1 MSPDPTPDRAP
12 NALHRVRRAATVRL
26 KRARRAL
33 APRYRAARLRLSATR
48 LNPPSRRALAWTG
61 GVIAAFVIAFALFLT
76 FFDWNLAR
84 GPIGRFAS
92 AQMHRP
98 VSIDGD
104 LKVHLLSW
112 EPSATIEKLTIGNP
126 AWAGPG
132 HTLSVERLLVQIK
145 LTPLFRGRLILL
157 RLEATR
163 PDIFLRRDLQGRATW
178 DFSGGEPKRK
188 PLKMPPVRRFV
199 IDDGHLVWIDDEHKL
214 KVNAT
219 LDASERRGAVNR
231 GFQLVGD
238 GSLNG
243 QPFLLK
249 VLGGPL
255 LNVDPKK
262 PYPFNADIRS
272 GPTRVTAQGD
282 IPKPFD
288 LGQLTVNLAAT
299 GPDLEQL
306 HDLTGLAFPNTPPY
320 QLRGRLVRDEQLY
333 TLQNLAGRI
342 GRSDV
347 AGVLSVDTADKRP
360 YLKAD
365 LRSHSLDFRDMA
377 YLFGARPA
385 IPGVVA
391 APAQPAGP
399 RTLMPDATLKVD
411 RIRAQDGEV
420 RFRADSIHDA
430 FVPLRA
436 ADVVVKLDHGLLVGQ
451 QLTFDLPQ
459 GRIQGQ
465 GQLDARGATPVTDLD
480 LRLTGARIEQLLSL
494 KAGAPVTG
502 ALIGR
507 LRLRGVGDSVHKAAA
522 SANGEVEV
530 VVPGGEIRKAFA
542 ELLGIDVTKG
552 LGLLWAKNQ
561 DKTEI
566 RCAVADFKA
575 QNGLLTADR
584 VVFDTGPVLATGS
597 GTVNLGTEQVDFR
610 IDGHPKQFRLV
621 RLTAPITIKGSIL
634 GPPKIGV
641 QTGRAITQGGFA
653 AVLATVA
660 SPLAAILP
668 FVDVGLAKD
677 AACGAMIAEAGR
689 QGAPVKPSMT
699 APRKAGG

>member
-1 MSPDPTPDRAP
+1 LSPDPTPDRAP
-12 NALHRVRRAATVRL
+12 GALRRARDLAAARFDRARLALGPRDQAGRAPAASGL
-26 KRARRAL
+26 KR
-33 APRYRAARLRLSATR
+33 PGW
-48 LNPPSRRALAWTG
+48 RALAWTG
-61 GVIAAFVIAFALFLT
+61 GGLAALLLALALFLA

-104 LKVHLLSW
+104 LKVNLFSW
-112 EPSATIEKLTIGNP
+112 EPSATVEKLTIGNP

-132 HTLSVERLLVQIK
+132 HTLLVDRLLVQIK
-145 LTPLFRGRLILL
+145 LTPLLRGRLVLL

-199 IDDGHLVWIDDEHKL
+199 IDDGHLVWIDDARKL
-214 KVNAT
+214 KVSAT
-219 LDASERRGAVNR
+219 LGATEARGAVNR

-238 GSLNG
+238 GSVNG
-243 QPFLLK
+243 EAFLLR

-255 LNVDPKK
+255 LNVDPSK

-282 IPKPFD
+282 ILKPFD
-288 LGQLTVNLAAT
+288 LGQLTVNLTAH
-299 GPDLEQL
+299 GPDLDRL

-320 QLRGRLVRDEQLY
+320 DLRVRLIRNDRLF
-333 TLQNLAGRI
+333 TLQNLSGRI
-342 GRSDV
+342 GGSDV
-347 AGVLSVDTADKRP
+347 AGTLSIDTKEKRP
-360 YLKAD
+360 FIKAD

-385 IPGVVA
+385 IPGVVTA
-391 APAQPAGP
+391 APKPPGP

-411 RIRAQDGEV
+411 RIRAQDAEIH
-420 RFRADSIHDA
+420 FTADSIHDA
-430 FVPLRA
+430 VLPLRA
-436 ADVVVKLDHGLLVGQ
+436 ADVVVLLDHGLLVAK

-459 GRIQGQ
+459 GRIQGR
-465 GQLDARGATPVTDLD
+465 GQLDARPDVPITDVD
-480 LRLTGARIEQLLSL
+480 LRLTGGRIEQLLSL
-494 KAGAPVTG
+494 KAGAPITG

-507 LRLRGVGDSVHKAAA
+507 IRLRGVGDSVHKAAA
-522 SANGEVEV
+522 SANGEVQIV
-530 VVPGGEIRKAFA
+530 APGGEIRRAFA

-552 LGLLWAKNQ
+552 LGLLFAKNQ
-561 DKTEI
+561 DKAEI
-566 RCAVADFKA
+566 RCAVADFTA
-575 QNGLLTADR
+575 QNGLLTANR

-597 GTVNLGTEQVDFR
+597 GTVNLGTERVDLR
-610 IDGHPKQFRLV
+610 IEGHPKEFRLV
-621 RLTAPITIKGSIL
+621 RLTAPITVKGPIL

-641 QTGRAITQGGFA
+641 ATGQAIAQGGIA
-653 AVLATVA
+653 AVLATFA

-668 FVDVGLAKD
+668 FVDAGLAKD
-677 AACGAMIAEAGR
+677 AACGALIAEAGR
-689 QGAPVKPSMT
+689 KGAPVKPSMT
-699 APRKAGG
+699 AARKSAG

>member
-1 MSPDPTPDRAP
+1 MRTHLGGP
-12 NALHRVRRAATVRL
+12 RR
-26 KRARRAL
+26 
-33 APRYRAARLRLSATR
+33 PRTHHV
-48 LNPPSRRALAWTG
+48 LAWAG
-61 GVIAAFVIAFALFLT
+61 GVMVALVLGLALFLAL
-76 FFDWNLAR
+76 FDWNLAR
-84 GPIGRFAS
+84 GPLGRLAS

-112 EPSATIEKLTIGNP
+112 EPSATIEKLNIGNP

-132 HTLSVERLLVQIK
+132 HTLLVDRLLVQIK
-145 LTPLFRGRLILL
+145 LTPLLRGRLILL

-178 DFSGGEPKRK
+178 DFSGGEPKRA

-199 IDDGHLVWIDDEHKL
+199 IDDGHLVWVDDQRKL

-219 LDASERRGAVNR
+219 LNATERRGVAGR
-231 GFQLVGD
+231 GFELVGN

-243 QPFLLK
+243 EAFLLQ

-255 LNVDPKK
+255 LNVDPNK

-272 GPTRVTAQGD
+272 GPTRVTAQGE

-288 LGQLTVNLAAT
+288 LGRLTVNLTAK
-299 GPDLEQL
+299 GPDLAEL
-306 HDLTGLAFPNTPPY
+306 HDVTGLTFPNTPPY
-320 QLRGRLVRDEQLY
+320 ELRARLTRDERLY
-333 TLQNLAGRI
+333 TLENLAGRV
-342 GRSDV
+342 GRSDL
-347 AGVLSVDTADKRP
+347 AGRLSVDTTDKRP
-360 YLKAD
+360 FVKAD
-365 LRSHSLDFRDMA
+365 LRSHSLDFRDLA

-391 APAQPAGP
+391 AAPKPAGP
-399 RTLMPDATLKVD
+399 RTLLPDATLNVT
-411 RIRAQDGEV
+411 RIRTQEAEV
-420 RFRADSIHDA
+420 HFQADSIHDA
-430 FVPLRA
+430 MLPLRA
-436 ADVVVKLDHGLLVGQ
+436 MDVHVLLDHGLLVAK

-459 GRIQGQ
+459 GRIQGR
-465 GQLDARGATPVTDLD
+465 GQLDARPDVPITDVD

-494 KAGAPVTG
+494 RGRAPITG
-502 ALIGR
+502 GLIGR
-507 LRLRGVGDSVHKAAA
+507 VRLRGVGDSVHKAAA
-522 SANGEVEV
+522 SANGEVQA
-530 VVPGGEIRKAFA
+530 VVPGGEIRRAFA

-552 LGLLWAKNQ
+552 LGLLFAKNQ

-575 QNGLLTADR
+575 ENGLLTANR

-597 GTVNLGTEQVDFR
+597 GVVNLKTETVDFR
-610 IDGHPKQFRLV
+610 VEGHPKEFRLV
-621 RLTAPITIKGSIL
+621 RLTAPITVKGPIL

-641 QTGRAITQGGFA
+641 ETGKAITQGGFA

-668 FVDVGLAKD
+668 FVDAGLAKD
-677 AACGAMIAEAGR
+677 AACGALIAQAGQ
-689 QGAPVKPSMT
+689 QGAPVKPAMT
-699 APRKAGG
+699 APRKSGG

>member
-1 MSPDPTPDRAP
+1 M
-12 NALHRVRRAATVRL
+12 AAVRL
-26 KRARRAL
+26 RRARRAFV
-33 APRYRAARLRLSATR
+33 PRYRAARARLAATG
-48 LNPPSRRALAWTG
+48 LKPPSRRALAWTG
-61 GVIAAFVIAFALFLT
+61 GVIAALALIVALFLA

-112 EPSATIEKLTIGNP
+112 EPSATLEKLNIGNP

-132 HTLSVERLLVQIK
+132 HTLSVDRLLVQIK
-145 LTPLFRGRLILL
+145 LTPLFRGQLILL

-163 PDIFLRRDLQGRATW
+163 PDIYLRRDLQGRATW

-199 IDDGHLVWIDDEHKL
+199 IDDGHLVWIDDERRL

-219 LDASERRGAVNR
+219 LDASERRGAVNQ

-238 GSLNG
+238 GALNG
-243 QPFLLK
+243 EAFKLQ

-262 PYPFNADIRS
+262 PYSFNADIRS
-272 GPTRVTAQGD
+272 GVTRVTAQGD

-288 LGQLTVNLAAT
+288 LGQLTVNLTAT
-299 GPDLEQL
+299 GRDLEEL

-320 QLRGRLVRDEQLY
+320 QLRARLTRNERHY
-333 TLQNLAGRI
+333 TLQDLAGRI

-347 AGVLSVDTADKRP
+347 AGQLSIDTTDKRP
-360 YLKAD
+360 YVKAD
-365 LRSHSLDFRDMA
+365 LHSRSLDFRDMA
-377 YLFGARPA
+377 YLFGARPT
-385 IPGVVA
+385 IPGVLA
-391 APAQPAGP
+391 GPAPPPGP

-411 RIRAQDGEV
+411 RIRAQDGDV
-420 RFRADSIHDA
+420 HFKADSIHDA

-436 ADVVVKLDHGLLVGQ
+436 ADVVVKLDHGLLVAK
-451 QLTFDLPQ
+451 QLTFDLSQ

-465 GQLDARGATPVTDLD
+465 GQLDARGAIPVTDLD

-507 LRLRGVGDSVHKAAA
+507 IRLRGVGDSVHKAVA
-522 SANGEVEV
+522 SANGEVEA

-552 LGLLWAKNQ
+552 LGLLWTKNQ
-561 DKTEI
+561 DKTQI

-597 GTVNLGTEQVDFR
+597 GTVNLGTERVDFR
-610 IDGHPKQFRLV
+610 IEGHPKEFRLV
-621 RLTAPITIKGSIL
+621 RLTAPITIKGPIL
-634 GPPKIGV
+634 GPPRIGV
-641 QTGRAITQGGFA
+641 ETGQAITQGGFA

-668 FVDVGLAKD
+668 FVDAGLAKD

-699 APRKAGG
+699 GPRKAGG